1 MGGSSVPSNTTQTTM
16 LDPTRQAALKQ
27 AMGYFNKWAQNYN
40 GPAYKGPLVAGRT
53 QDWYEAQRMAHNM
66 ANRFASGGL
75 ADLRGYAKLQV
86 EPVNSSS
93 PDTSQANTTA
103 QPVTV
108 DTSSSGYVGPSA
120 TNGYVGPSA
129 TNGYVGPSA
138 TNGYVGPMQASYAS
152 VPITTTPVVDMP
164 I

>member
-75 ADLRGYAKLQV
+75 ADLRGYAKLYTA
-86 EPVNSSS
+86 PVDSSS
-93 PDTSQANTTA
+93 PDTSQDRKSTRLN
-103 QPVTV
+103 
-108 DTSSSGYVGPSA
+108 SSHSQQSRMPS
-120 TNGYVGPSA
+120 SA
-129 TNGYVGPSA
+129 
-138 TNGYVGPMQASYAS
+138 
-152 VPITTTPVVDMP
+152 
-164 I
+164 